1 MLCIIP
7 SLATATHNH
16 KLFSLLHQQRDIA
29 TTTSRY
35 LLVAILS
42 MASSTAP
49 SASVLLALLK
59 EKGFDPDEMNK
70 ACRVPGGGSSLWTP
84 MNWFVRWGNLQMCR
98 FLLSH
103 GADCRKRD
111 SDGWFPLLWAASC
124 GHLEIMEWLSHECG
138 AHEDIWKVDFS
149 GNSPLRLALRFAFSE
164 CFDTIQWLIRK
175 QALSIRASVEGGGVD
190 DAMMRRD
197 FRQGVTMGRKV
208 VLEWAQNA
216 VTTHDTVTLLLLTGT
231 IIPASSFR
239 RHPNNPYAT
248 RSNKR
253 RKKSSSPLVM
263 FKGKSGILELIA
275 HYVSGTQQELRTL
288 RQLLERLPA
297 YIVDVPF
304 VVEDENGGE

>member
-1 MLCIIP
+1 
-7 SLATATHNH
+7 
-16 KLFSLLHQQRDIA
+16 
-29 TTTSRY
+29 

-49 SASVLLALLK
+49 PPPPPPPASALLALLK
-59 EKGFDPDEMNK
+59 EEGFDPDEMNK

-175 QALSIRASVEGGGVD
+175 QALSIRASVEGGGID
-190 DAMMRRD
+190 DAIMRRD
-197 FRQGVTMGRKV
+197 FRQGVSYPGGEV
-208 VLEWAQNA
+208 VLEWAQDA
-216 VTTHDTVTLLLLTGT
+216 VTTHETVKLLLLAGT
-231 IIPASSFR
+231 IMSSSSFR

-275 HYVSGTQQELRTL
+275 HYVSGTPQQLRTL
-288 RQLLERLPA
+288 RQLLDRLPA
-297 YIVDVPF
+297 YIVQQ
-304 VVEDENGGE
+304 G

>member
-1 MLCIIP
+1 
-7 SLATATHNH
+7 
-16 KLFSLLHQQRDIA
+16 
-29 TTTSRY
+29 
-35 LLVAILS
+35 

-49 SASVLLALLK
+49 SASTLLALLK
-59 EKGFDPDEMNK
+59 EQGFDPDEMNK

-98 FLLSH
+98 YLLSR

-149 GNSPLRLALRFAFSE
+149 GNPPLRLALRFAFSE

-175 QALSIRASVEGGGVD
+175 QALSIRASVEGGGID
-190 DAMMRRD
+190 DAIMRRD
-197 FRQGVTMGRKV
+197 LRQSRIWEDDQRLT
-208 VLEWAQNA
+208 VLSWARDA
-216 VTTHDTVTLLLLTGT
+216 VTTHATVKFLLITGT
-231 IIPASSFR
+231 IVPTSLFR

-253 RKKSSSPLVM
+253 RKTSSSSPLVM
-263 FKGKSGILELIA
+263 LKGKAGILELIA
-275 HYVSGTQQELRTL
+275 HYIAGTPQQLRTL
-288 RQLLERLPA
+288 RQLVDRLPVFIA
-297 YIVDVPF
+297 DVPF
-304 VVEDENGGE
+304 VIEEEEDDEDEADY